1 MNLDIIFALI
11 FYGVLFLLFLRFR
24 KRFDVQG
31 KILVLYRTK
40 LGLRLM
46 DRVSK
51 ISPRLLR
58 VIGIIGIV
66 VGFVGMVGIFYIL
79 LKGAYSLIFVSGAEP
94 VIAPV
99 FPGVSIGGVF
109 LGFWHWIIGLFVIAV
124 IHEFS
129 HGVVARLYNVKI
141 KSSGFAF
148 LGPILAAFVEPDEKT
163 MKNKS
168 KLEQLSIF
176 AAGPFSNIVVGIL
189 VFLVVMLL
197 INPIALG
204 FYNLDGV
211 EVVKVEDGMPFSLAG
226 IKEGE
231 IVKEING
238 EVIKDVEDFKDVMEN
253 VKANERI
260 SIKTDK
266 GSYEVLT
273 VDKKGK
279 AHLGVFISSKL
290 GELKEK
296 SKKVF
301 AFLWFRELLNW
312 IFVFSIGVGL
322 FNLLPLAIVDG
333 GRMLNTGLGYFVKDK
348 EKVHK
353 IWVWFS
359 WIVLVLIFINLLPFI
374 FKLFGKVF

>member
-11 FYGVLFLLFLRFR
+11 FYGVLVLLFVVFK

-31 KILVLYRTK
+31 RILVLYRTK
-40 LGLRLM
+40 FGLRLM
-46 DRVSK
+46 DRISK
-51 ISPRLLR
+51 TSPRLLR
-58 VIGIIGIV
+58 VIGIIGV
-66 VGFVGMVGIFYIL
+66 VIGFLGMVSIFYIL
-79 LKGAYSLIFVSGAEP
+79 LKGAYSLLFVSGAEP

-99 FPGVSIGGVF
+99 FPGVNIGGVS
-109 LGFWHWIIGLFVIAV
+109 LGFWHWILGLFVIAV

-129 HGVVARLYNVKI
+129 HGIVARLYDVKI

-148 LGPILAAFVEPDEKT
+148 LGPILAAFVEPDEKA

-168 KLEQLSIF
+168 KLGQLSIF
-176 AAGPFSNIVVGIL
+176 AAGPFSNIIVGIL
-189 VFLVVMLL
+189 VFLVVLL
-197 INPIALG
+197 FINPIALG

-238 EVIKDVEDFKDVMEN
+238 NVINDVEDFKDVMEN
-253 VKANERI
+253 VKANEKI
-260 SIKTDK
+260 NIKTDK
-266 GSYEVLT
+266 GNYEILT
-273 VDKKGK
+273 VDEKGK
-279 AHLGVFISSKL
+279 AHLGVFISTKL

-296 SKKVF
+296 SKKVS

-333 GRMLNTGLGYFVKDK
+333 GRMLKTGLGYFVRDK
-348 EKVHK
+348 EKVHR
-353 IWVWFS
+353 IWLWLS
-359 WIVLVLIFINLLPFI
+359 WIVLVLILINLSPFI